1 MESDHFPEFLYCK
14 YFHRD
19 TYLQARLAEQV
30 FVQNNKLWKGL
41 GFIPHQMVL
50 GLSSGVPGIFDVPE
64 NDNTNFSRSLNR
76 IKAGINKN
84 QVAPTQ
90 PHPTLGDSFPY
101 EPGDTVHFLG
111 SKSRIGLGCIAEIC
125 GSR

>member
-1 MESDHFPEFLYCK
+1 METWHMTRGMLPVKCEMWHMTCNS
-14 YFHRD
+14 
-19 TYLQARLAEQV
+19 
-30 FVQNNKLWKGL
+30 WL
-41 GFIPHQMVL
+41 GVNI
-50 GLSSGVPGIFDVPE
+50 LSKFQI
-64 NDNTNFSRSLNR
+64 
-76 IKAGINKN
+76 
-84 QVAPTQ
+84 VAPTQ